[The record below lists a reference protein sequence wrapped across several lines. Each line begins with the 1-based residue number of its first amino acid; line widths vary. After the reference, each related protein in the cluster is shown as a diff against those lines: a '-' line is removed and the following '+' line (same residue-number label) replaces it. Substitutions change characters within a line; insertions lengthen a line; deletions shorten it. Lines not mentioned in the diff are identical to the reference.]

1 MALITLDGRLRGIRL
16 TGAGFRSLS
25 LPRRTRPT
33 QRAGWIALRIDF
45 LPDQIAL
52 FIALYLA
59 YFGCKSSLVLFYG
72 VRKFV
77 AAVLLLT
84 SVVLAVGRFFLP

>member
-1 MALITLDGRLRGIRL
+1 MLDSVLFLFLDELGRPKEQVGLLCGSI
-16 TGAGFRSLS
+16 
-25 LPRRTRPT
+25 
-33 QRAGWIALRIDF
+33 F
-45 LPDQIAL
+45 LPDPIAL